1 MLYLAYGSNVNL
13 DHLHDFLDAHDVQ
26 LDTELQSEHAILP
39 CYPPRPSGV
48 VTLQPRAMNQVG
60 SAGFINGIP
69 IRDRDGQSD
78 DVGPSDEIFVMQA
91 LSGG

>member
-1 MLYLAYGSNVNL
+1 MAQIAFTQNL
-13 DHLHDFLDAHDVQ
+13 QRHV
-26 LDTELQSEHAILP
+26 S
-39 CYPPRPSGV
+39 CPPRSADGTSV
-48 VTLQPRAMNQVG
+48 REVLDMVFADNERARGYVLDEHGALRKHMVI
-60 SAGFINGIP
+60 FINGIP